1 MPELPDNP
9 MDFSS
14 QVALVTGG
22 SRGIGRGIAE
32 GFLRAG
38 AEVAVCSRRLPESPP
53 SANGRTAH
61 CFVADVRDAEQAR
74 SCVRAVV
81 ARLGRLD
88 VLVNNAGGSP
98 KVDSATASAR
108 FTESIVRLNLIAPI
122 HCAQAANAEMQNQST
137 GGCIINISSVSA
149 IRPSPGTASY
159 AAAKAGLVNLGA
171 SLAVEWAPKV
181 RVNAVIAG
189 LIVTEQ
195 ASLHYGD
202 EEGIARVGR
211 SIPLGRM
218 GLPADI
224 ADACLFLASP
234 MARYIS
240 GTALT
245 VHGGGEEP
253 LFLKAQNADADASQ
267 PTP

>member
-1 MPELPDNP
+1 MSEAPGDPL
-9 MDFSS
+9 DFAGKI
-14 QVALVTGG
+14 ALITGG
-22 SRGIGRGIAE
+22 SRGIGKGIAE
-32 GFLRAG
+32 RFLRAG
-38 AEVAVCSRRLPESPP
+38 AEVAVCSRRPPAAAP
-53 SANGRTAH
+53 SAGGREAY
-61 CFVADVRDAEQAR
+61 CLEADVRDSEQAR
-74 SCVRAVV
+74 ACVRAVV
-81 ARLGRLD
+81 ERFGALD

-98 KVDSATASAR
+98 RADSATASPR
-108 FTESIVRLNLIAPI
+108 FAESIVRLNLTAPL
-122 HCAQAANAEMQNQST
+122 HCAQAANAEMQGQPA

-149 IRPSPGTASY
+149 IRPSPGTAVY
-159 AAAKAGLVNLGA
+159 GAAKAGLVNLCA

-195 ASLHYGD
+195 AHVHYGD

-218 GLPADI
+218 GTPDDI

-240 GTALT
+240 GSALT
-245 VHGGGEEP
+245 VHGGGEAP
-253 LFLKAQNADADASQ
+253 LFLQAQKTAGASGAQ
-267 PTP
+267 PP